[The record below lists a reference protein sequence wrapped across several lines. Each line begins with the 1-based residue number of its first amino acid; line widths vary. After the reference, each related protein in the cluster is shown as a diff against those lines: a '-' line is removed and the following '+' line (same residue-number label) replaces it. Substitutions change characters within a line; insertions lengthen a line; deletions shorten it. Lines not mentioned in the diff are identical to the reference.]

1 MIQTLTWQTAVAN
14 LELPHPWMHLSFQVL
29 AVPSYFSPA
38 DFLKYVQAL
47 EPEIECLRM
56 IRDLSPSRSIVLIQL
71 RSAAAAKEFVLEFNG
86 KPFNAFEVRGPR
98 LSLSGLASARA
109 LA

>member
-1 MIQTLTWQTAVAN
+1 
-14 LELPHPWMHLSFQVL
+14 
-29 AVPSYFSPA
+29 
-38 DFLKYVQAL
+38 
-47 EPEIECLRM
+47 M

-86 KPFNAFEVRGPR
+86 KPFSAFEVRGPR